1 VDKIT
6 LYLQQIRHTY
16 PELAIKSAILI
27 GHGQFNDILQI
38 NDDLIFRFPR
48 FIQAAE
54 IMIYEVAAPLLFC
67 RHFMDCAMATMH
79 HLKMEFLSTFR
90 VCILYLQSLVDH
102 PNFLIW
108 INAKSGSEV
117 EQSRIGSIK
126 LNIIS
131 IFCVKK
137 HLCHG
142 FIQIGFVAVRI

>member
-1 VDKIT
+1 MRRKVDKIT

-54 IMIYEVAAPLLFC
+54 IMVYEVAAPLLFC

-79 HLKMEFLSTFR
+79 HLKMELLSMFQ
-90 VCILYLQSLVDH
+90 Y
-102 PNFLIW
+102 N
-108 INAKSGSEV
+108 
-117 EQSRIGSIK
+117 RIYVHYGEWRLSI
-126 LNIIS
+126 
-131 IFCVKK
+131 
-137 HLCHG
+137 H
-142 FIQIGFVAVRI
+142 